1 MFKILILIFSASSV
15 WGSEIPS
22 QNLDSLIHLALK
34 NNPAILEAKE
44 HWKSLM
50 AQVPAAATWED
61 PQIGFQ
67 RMNYQGG
74 AGGNYWSVAQNVPFP
89 GKLSQAAK
97 MKRHEAMIAY
107 QKYRAAELDI
117 AAQVAVEYYRIFW
130 LRETSSILKKDS
142 DILRGIAQ
150 VAQASVASG
159 RANSD
164 EALSARAAFL
174 KVKDAAM
181 ERENESLVEEEA
193 LNALLSRP
201 AGTRWILS
209 RPEDPRPV
217 QATPQ
222 ELDQLAKEM
231 SPDYALALHEIMH
244 AKAMVA
250 LSRLGFL
257 PDFQF
262 SMTQEARPYVATMED
277 SAYGINLS
285 IPLWFWK
292 QNSLLKAAKAHKKE
306 AEASSQEAVNE
317 ALRQVH
323 SELIEVNLRSALALS
338 YKEEII
344 PLARSAFKITE
355 KNYETG
361 RANFSKLSDSV
372 RALLDAQLKYPEEVR
387 LYGEHLAKLERAV
400 GGSVPFSTKK
410 GESKP

>member
-1 MFKILILIFSASSV
+1 MRKRMAPRKNIF
-15 WGSEIPS
+15 
-22 QNLDSLIHLALK
+22 L
-34 NNPAILEAKE
+34 
-44 HWKSLM
+44 
-50 AQVPAAATWED
+50 
-61 PQIGFQ
+61 
-67 RMNYQGG
+67 
-74 AGGNYWSVAQNVPFP
+74 
-89 GKLSQAAK
+89 
-97 MKRHEAMIAY
+97 
-107 QKYRAAELDI
+107 
-117 AAQVAVEYYRIFW
+117 IFW

-181 ERENESLVEEEA
+181 ERENESLAEEEA

-231 SPDYALALHEIMH
+231 SPDYASALHEIMH